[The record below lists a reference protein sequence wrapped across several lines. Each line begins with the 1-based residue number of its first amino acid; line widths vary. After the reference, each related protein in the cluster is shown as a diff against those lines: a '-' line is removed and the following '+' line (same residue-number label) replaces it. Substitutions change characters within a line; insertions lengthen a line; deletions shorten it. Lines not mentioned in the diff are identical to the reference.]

1 MVLCMSVKFYRV
13 TEGEF
18 IRMIETKTISKVIAQ
33 ESFDQPLKFH
43 VAGLNEQTN
52 IAYMMRHGRVNELR
66 TWRLDRLAM
75 FLKNLDVPTFET
87 QYKQ

>member
-1 MVLCMSVKFYRV
+1 MVLCVSLKFHRV

-33 ESFDQPLKFH
+33 ESFDKPLKFH

-75 FLKNLDVPTFET
+75 FLKGLNVPVFET